1 MIGDQMEVR
10 MNRFAMMLVVMLAG
24 GVGSVAAQTPGGSTA
39 TEGHPWYGELAA
51 AATFGHKSGA
61 SVGFEGGYRLK
72 DEWQVFIEVGR
83 MSNVATAD
91 LDQRAQNFA
100 TGIGSSSVST
110 AQRVV
115 YFDPGVRYQ
124 PARFAFGMWHPYG
137 LLGLGLASVKTSTTF
152 GPSQQTYLLGNDFS
166 STLNKLLLTA
176 GVGVTVPFKNRLLV
190 DISYRYG
197 HISPKTSEILDD
209 TAINTNRI
217 QAGIGVR
224 F

>member
-1 MIGDQMEVR
+1 MEVR
-10 MNRFAMMLVVMLAG
+10 MKRFAMVLAVVLAG
-24 GVGSVAAQTPGGSTA
+24 GVGSVSAQTPDASTA

-83 MSNVATAD
+83 MSNVATAA

-110 AQRVV
+110 SQRAV
-115 YFDPGVRYQ
+115 YLDAGVRYQ
-124 PARFAFGMWHPYG
+124 PAPFGMWHPYG
-137 LLGLGLASVKTSTTF
+137 LVGLGFASVKTSTAFSPLPNDVTV
-152 GPSQQTYLLGNDFS
+152 SLGNDLN
-166 STLNKLLLTA
+166 STLTKLFLTV
-176 GVGVTVPFKNRLLV
+176 GGGVTLPFKDRYLV

-197 HISPKTSEILDD
+197 RIFPKTSEIQDD
-209 TAINTNRI
+209 TGINTNRI